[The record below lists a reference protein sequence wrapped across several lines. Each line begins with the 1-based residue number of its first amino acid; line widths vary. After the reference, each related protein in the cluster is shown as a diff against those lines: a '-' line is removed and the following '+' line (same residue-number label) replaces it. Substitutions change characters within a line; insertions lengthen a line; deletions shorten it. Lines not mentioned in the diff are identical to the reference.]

1 MKNNTRSPFVKQ
13 LVICL
18 IVIPIFSLRVSGQLN
33 ADAEIRSAIRNLES
47 ITEKRMQE
55 LAYQVP
61 SDNELFK
68 ADSLSAS
75 KKDEALQKDESQH
88 LSATDSWLI
97 NAGYFKQ
104 DMPVRNRARKSAA
117 RKADANLSSE

>member
-1 MKNNTRSPFVKQ
+1 MKNYTRYPFVKQ

-18 IVIPIFSLRVSGQLN
+18 IAIPIFSLRVSGQLN
-33 ADAEIRSAIRNLES
+33 ADAEIRNAIRNLEN

-55 LAYQVP
+55 LAYHVP
-61 SDNELFK
+61 SDNALFK

-75 KKDEALQKDESQH
+75 KKDESLQKDESQH
-88 LSATDSWLI
+88 LSATDTWLI

-104 DMPVRNRARKSAA
+104 DTPVRNRTRKSAG
-117 RKADANLSSE
+117 RKADADLTSE